1 MIQAGYCVGN
11 LDIKPFNAYETEK
24 NPMKTFAGSV
34 MRVLTLLTLMV
45 LSAVTLAEI
54 RSHVDRE
61 TIGMGESLRLTITG
75 DASERLDQL
84 DLAALQFD
92 WEILSSSSSTNTSF
106 INGSR
111 STTRTLS
118 LDLLPLRDGILS
130 IPSLSTGGNRTTP
143 IAITV
148 NPQTVSAGG
157 DDSVRFSIEIDKRD
171 VYIQEQVIL
180 TVTIEQAI
188 NLDGAEV
195 TQLELSGAMVEELT
209 RRNFQRQIN
218 GRLWR
223 VTQLRYAIYPQ
234 QRGILEI
241 PSLSLTAREVLPGRS
256 LLGAR
261 LGKRFRLSEDTIAIT
276 VKPVPEDF
284 PGDVWL
290 PASSLELAQSWSTPP
305 ESMEIGDSTTRTLTL
320 AAEGLLSSQLPSST
334 SMSDSSKITGI
345 RVYPDQE
352 SSDQIERTDGFLG
365 QRTRSEALVASGSGS
380 WTLPEVRVPWWNTET
395 DSLQFAILPSTTIS
409 VSSPVVHSPVQT
421 ISSGAE
427 TQSQEAPVWLNALA
441 GLGWL
446 LALLFA
452 FMLWRSRDRKVID
465 VSIENTE
472 ETLRPLLTA
481 MKAATSQ
488 NDASETRRLLL
499 RWATLHYQQPVRT
512 LDQLK
517 GLCQSGLADE
527 VSALEISIYS
537 HTNEAWTRGAPLY
550 RAVRDEPKLGATEA
564 TDYRSLYPTA

>member
-1 MIQAGYCVGN
+1 
-11 LDIKPFNAYETEK
+11 
-24 NPMKTFAGSV
+24 MKTFAGSV

-54 RSHVDRE
+54 RSDVDRE

-320 AAEGLLSSQLPSST
+320 AAEGLLSSQLPSIT

-409 VSSPVVHSPVQT
+409 VGSPVVHSPVQT

>member
-1 MIQAGYCVGN
+1 
-11 LDIKPFNAYETEK
+11 
-24 NPMKTFAGSV
+24 MKTFAGSV
-34 MRVLTLLTLMV
+34 MRALTFLSLMFF
-45 LSAVTLAEI
+45 SAISLAEI
-54 RSHVDRE
+54 RSDVDRE

-106 INGSR
+106 INGAR

-148 NPQTVSAGG
+148 NPQTVSTGG
-157 DDSVRFSIEIDKRD
+157 DDSVRFSLEIDKRD
-171 VYIQEQVIL
+171 VYIQEQMVL

-195 TQLELSGAMVEELT
+195 TQLELSGAIVEELT

-234 QRGILEI
+234 QRGTLEI

-261 LGKRFRLSEDTIAIT
+261 LGKRFRLSEDAIAIN
-276 VKPVPEDF
+276 VKPVPDDF

-290 PASSLELAQSWSTPP
+290 PAASLELAQSWSTPP

-320 AAEGLLSSQLPSST
+320 AAEGLLSSQLPSIT
-334 SMSDSSKITGI
+334 SMSDSGKITGI
-345 RVYPDQE
+345 RLYPDQE
-352 SSDQIERTDGFLG
+352 SSDQIERTEGFLG

-409 VSSPVVHSPVQT
+409 VGSPVVQSPVQPSA
-421 ISSGAE
+421 IAAE
-427 TQSQEAPVWLNALA
+427 TQTTTAAPVWLNAVA

-452 FMLWRSRDRKVID
+452 YMLWRSRDRNASDVVID
-465 VSIENTE
+465 HTE

-481 MKAATSQ
+481 MKASTSQ
-488 NDASETRRLLL
+488 NDAPATRQLLL
-499 RWATLHYQQPVRT
+499 RWAALHYQQPVRT
-512 LDQLK
+512 LDQLR
-517 GLCQSGLADE
+517 GLCESALADE
-527 VSALEISIYS
+527 VSTLEAAIYS
-537 HTNEAWTRGAPLY
+537 QSDEAWTRGAALY
-550 RAVRDEPKLGATEA
+550 RAVRDEPKFGTTDQ

>member
-1 MIQAGYCVGN
+1 
-11 LDIKPFNAYETEK
+11 
-24 NPMKTFAGSV
+24 MKTFAGSV
-34 MRVLTLLTLMV
+34 TRALIIVSLM
-45 LSAVTLAEI
+45 LFPAVTIADI
-54 RSHVDRE
+54 RSDVDRE

-75 DASERLDQL
+75 DAKERLDQL

-106 INGSR
+106 INGTR

-171 VYIQEQVIL
+171 IYIQEQMIL

-195 TQLELSGAMVEELT
+195 TQLELSGAIVEELT

-234 QRGILEI
+234 QRGALEI

-261 LGKRFRLSEDTIAIT
+261 LGKRFRLSEDAIAIN

-290 PASSLELAQSWSTPP
+290 PATSLELAQSWSTPP

-320 AAEGLLSSQLPSST
+320 AAESLLSSQLPSIT

-352 SSDQIERTDGFLG
+352 SSDQIERTEGFLG

-409 VSSPVVHSPVQT
+409 VGSPVVKSPVQPITNTAEMQT
-421 ISSGAE
+421 IA
-427 TQSQEAPVWLNALA
+427 TPVWLNGLA

-452 FMLWRSRDRKVID
+452 YKLWRSRDRKTSDVVID
-465 VSIENTE
+465 TTE

-481 MKAATSQ
+481 MKASTSQ
-488 NDASETRRLLL
+488 NDAPATRQLLL

-517 GLCQSGLADE
+517 RFCGVALADQLTT
-527 VSALEISIYS
+527 LETAIYS
-537 HTNEAWTRGAPLY
+537 QNDEAWTNGAALY
-550 RAVRDEPKLGATEA
+550 RAVRDEAKLVSTEQ
-564 TDYRSLYPTA
+564 TDYRSLYPTV

>member
-1 MIQAGYCVGN
+1 
-11 LDIKPFNAYETEK
+11 
-24 NPMKTFAGSV
+24 MKTFAGSV
-34 MRVLTLLTLMV
+34 MRALTFLSLMFF
-45 LSAVTLAEI
+45 SAISLAEI
-54 RSHVDRE
+54 RSDVDRE

-106 INGSR
+106 INGAR

-148 NPQTVSAGG
+148 NPQTVSTGG
-157 DDSVRFSIEIDKRD
+157 DDSVRFSLEIDKRD
-171 VYIQEQVIL
+171 VYIQEQMVL

-195 TQLELSGAMVEELT
+195 TQLELSGAIVEELT

-234 QRGILEI
+234 QRGTLEI

-261 LGKRFRLSEDTIAIT
+261 LGKRFRLSEDAIAIN
-276 VKPVPEDF
+276 VKPVPDDF

-290 PASSLELAQSWSTPP
+290 PAASLELAQSWSTPP

-320 AAEGLLSSQLPSST
+320 AAEGLLSSQLPSIT
-334 SMSDSSKITGI
+334 SMSDSGKITGI
-345 RVYPDQE
+345 RLYPDQE
-352 SSDQIERTDGFLG
+352 SSDQIERTEGFLG

-409 VSSPVVHSPVQT
+409 VGSPVVQSPVQPT
-421 ISSGAE
+421 AIAAE
-427 TQSQEAPVWLNALA
+427 TQTTTAAPVWLNAVA

-452 FMLWRSRDRKVID
+452 YMLWRSRDRNASDVAID
-465 VSIENTE
+465 HTE

-481 MKAATSQ
+481 MKASTSQ
-488 NDASETRRLLL
+488 NDAPATRQLLL
-499 RWATLHYQQPVRT
+499 RWAALHYQQPVRT
-512 LDQLK
+512 LDQLR
-517 GLCQSGLADE
+517 GLCESALADE
-527 VSALEISIYS
+527 VSTLEAAIYS
-537 HTNEAWTRGAPLY
+537 QSDEAWTRGAALY
-550 RAVRDEPKLGATEA
+550 RAVRDEPKLGTTDQ

>member
-1 MIQAGYCVGN
+1 
-11 LDIKPFNAYETEK
+11 
-24 NPMKTFAGSV
+24 MKTFAGSV
-34 MRVLTLLTLMV
+34 MRALTFLSLMFF
-45 LSAVTLAEI
+45 SSVTLAEI
-54 RSHVDRE
+54 RSDVDRE

-106 INGSR
+106 INGAR

-171 VYIQEQVIL
+171 VYIQEQTIL

-234 QRGILEI
+234 QRGTLEI

-261 LGKRFRLSEDTIAIT
+261 LGKRFRLSEDAIAVN
-276 VKPVPEDF
+276 VKPVPVGF

-290 PASSLELAQSWSTPP
+290 PAGSLELAQSWSTPP

-320 AAEGLLSSQLPSST
+320 AAEGLLSSQLPSIT

-352 SSDQIERTDGFLG
+352 SSDQIERTEGFLG

-409 VSSPVVHSPVQT
+409 VGSPVVQSPIQPAAT
-421 ISSGAE
+421 AAE
-427 TQSQEAPVWLNALA
+427 TQTTTTPVWLNTLA

-452 FMLWRSRDRKVID
+452 FMLWRSRDRTASDVAID
-465 VSIENTE
+465 NTE

-481 MKAATSQ
+481 IKASTSQ
-488 NDASETRRLLL
+488 NDAPVTRQLLL
-499 RWATLHYQQPVRT
+499 RWATLHYQQSVRT

-517 GLCQSGLADE
+517 GFCDSTLAEE
-527 VSALEISIYS
+527 VRTLEAAIYS
-537 HTNEAWTRGAPLY
+537 QSNEAWTGGAALY
-550 RAVRDEPKLGATEA
+550 RAIRDQPKLEATEQ

>member
-1 MIQAGYCVGN
+1 
-11 LDIKPFNAYETEK
+11 
-24 NPMKTFAGSV
+24 MKTFAGSL
-34 MRVLTLLTLMV
+34 MRVLTWLSLMV
-45 LSAVTLAEI
+45 FSTVTLAEI
-54 RSHVDRE
+54 RSDVDRE
-61 TIGMGESLRLTITG
+61 TISMGESLRLTITG

-106 INGSR
+106 INGAR

-157 DDSVRFSIEIDKRD
+157 DDSVRFSIEIDKRN
-171 VYIQEQVIL
+171 VYIQEQMIL

-195 TQLELSGAMVEELT
+195 TQLELTGAIVEELT

-261 LGKRFRLSEDTIAIT
+261 LGKRFRLSEDALTIN

-290 PASSLELAQSWSTPP
+290 PATSLELGQSWSTPP

-320 AAEGLLSSQLPSST
+320 AAEGLLSSQLPSIT
-334 SMSDSSKITGI
+334 SMSDSRKITGI

-352 SSDQIERTDGFLG
+352 SSDQIERTQGFLG
-365 QRTRSEALVASGSGS
+365 QRTRSEALVASDSGS

-395 DSLQFAILPSTTIS
+395 DSLQFAVLPSTTVS
-409 VSSPVVHSPVQT
+409 VGSPVVQSPVQPIT
-421 ISSGAE
+421 DSAE
-427 TQSQEAPVWLNALA
+427 PQTTVAPIWLNAVA

-446 LALLFA
+446 LALVFA
-452 FMLWRSRDRKVID
+452 YMLWRSRNRTVSD
-465 VSIENTE
+465 VSVDNTE

-481 MKAATSQ
+481 MKASTSQ
-488 NDASETRRLLL
+488 NDAPATRQLLL

-517 GLCQSGLADE
+517 GVCRSSLADE
-527 VSALEISIYS
+527 VSTLETSIYS
-537 HTNEAWTRGAPLY
+537 QTDEAWTRGAALY
-550 RAVRDEPKLGATEA
+550 RAVRDEPKRGATEQ

>member
-1 MIQAGYCVGN
+1 
-11 LDIKPFNAYETEK
+11 
-24 NPMKTFAGSV
+24 MKTFAGSV
-34 MRVLTLLTLMV
+34 MRVLTLLTLLV

-54 RSHVDRE
+54 RSDVDRE

-195 TQLELSGAMVEELT
+195 TQLELIGAMVEELT

-320 AAEGLLSSQLPSST
+320 AAEGLLSSQLPSIT

-409 VSSPVVHSPVQT
+409 VGSPVVHSPVQT

>member
-1 MIQAGYCVGN
+1 
-11 LDIKPFNAYETEK
+11 
-24 NPMKTFAGSV
+24 MKTFAGSV
-34 MRVLTLLTLMV
+34 MRALTFLSLMFF
-45 LSAVTLAEI
+45 SAVSLAEI
-54 RSHVDRE
+54 RSDVDRE

-106 INGSR
+106 INGAR

-130 IPSLSTGGNRTTP
+130 IPSLSIGGNRTTP

-171 VYIQEQVIL
+171 VYIQEQMIL

-195 TQLELSGAMVEELT
+195 TQLELNGAIVEELI

-234 QRGILEI
+234 QRGTLEI

-261 LGKRFRLSEDTIAIT
+261 LGKRFRLSEDAIEVN
-276 VKPVPEDF
+276 VKPVPADF

-290 PASSLELAQSWSTPP
+290 PAASLELAQSWSTPP

-320 AAEGLLSSQLPSST
+320 AADGLLSSQLPSIT
-334 SMSDSSKITGI
+334 SMSDSSKIAGI

-352 SSDQIERTDGFLG
+352 SSDQIERTEGFLG
-365 QRTRSEALVASGSGS
+365 QRTRSEAIVASGSGS
-380 WTLPEVRVPWWNTET
+380 WTLPEVSVPWWNTET
-395 DSLQFAILPSTTIS
+395 DSLQFAILPSTTIT
-409 VSSPVVHSPVQT
+409 VGNPVVQSPVQPT
-421 ISSGAE
+421 AMAAE
-427 TQSQEAPVWLNALA
+427 TQATATPVWLNALA

-452 FMLWRSRDRKVID
+452 YMLWRSRERKASD
-465 VSIENTE
+465 VETDNTE
-472 ETLRPLLTA
+472 EILRPLLTA
-481 MKAATSQ
+481 MKASTSQ
-488 NDASETRRLLL
+488 NDASATRQLLL
-499 RWATLHYQQPVRT
+499 RWAALHYQQPVRT

-517 GLCQSGLADE
+517 GLCESALADE
-527 VSALEISIYS
+527 VSTLEAAIYS
-537 HTNEAWTRGAPLY
+537 QSDEAWTRGAALY
-550 RAVRDEPKLGATEA
+550 RAVRDEPKRGTTEQ

>member
-1 MIQAGYCVGN
+1 
-11 LDIKPFNAYETEK
+11 
-24 NPMKTFAGSV
+24 MKTFAGSV
-34 MRVLTLLTLMV
+34 MRVLTLLTLLV

-54 RSHVDRE
+54 RSDVDRE

-320 AAEGLLSSQLPSST
+320 AAEGLLSSQLPSIT

-409 VSSPVVHSPVQT
+409 VGRPVVHSPVQT

-452 FMLWRSRDRKVID
+452 FMLWRSRDRKGID

>member
-1 MIQAGYCVGN
+1 
-11 LDIKPFNAYETEK
+11 
-24 NPMKTFAGSV
+24 MKTFAGSV

-54 RSHVDRE
+54 RSDVDRE

-320 AAEGLLSSQLPSST
+320 AAEGLLSSQLPSIT

-409 VSSPVVHSPVQT
+409 VGSPVVHSPVQT

-550 RAVRDEPKLGATEA
+550 RAVRDEPKLGATKA

>member
-1 MIQAGYCVGN
+1 MTISAGN
-11 LDIKPFNAYETEK
+11 LI
-24 NPMKTFAGSV
+24 
-34 MRVLTLLTLMV
+34 RIL
-45 LSAVTLAEI
+45 VTLVIAVVSTAAVAEI
-54 RSHVDRE
+54 RSEVDRR

-92 WEILSSSSSTNTSF
+92 WEVLSSSSSTNTSF
-106 INGSR
+106 INGAR

-118 LDLLPLRDGILS
+118 LDLLPLRDGVLS
-130 IPSLSTGGNRTTP
+130 IPSLSTGSNRTTP
-143 IAITV
+143 IAVTV
-148 NPQTVSAGG
+148 NPQTMSSSG
-157 DDSVRFSIEIDKRD
+157 DDSVRFAINIDKND
-171 VYIQEQVIL
+171 VYIQEQLIL

-195 TQLELSGAMVEELT
+195 TQLELDGAIVEELT

-261 LGKRFRLSEDTIAIT
+261 LGKRFRLSEDAIPIT

-290 PASSLELAQSWSTPP
+290 PASALELTQSWSKPP

-320 AAEGLLSSQLPSST
+320 TADGLLSSQLPSIT
-334 SMSDSSKITGI
+334 SMSDSATISGI

-352 SSDQIERTDGFLG
+352 ASDQLERTEGFLG

-380 WTLPEVRVPWWNTET
+380 WTLPEVSVAWWNTDT
-395 DSLQFAILPSTTIS
+395 DTLQFAVLPSTIVS
-409 VSSPVVHSPVQT
+409 VGSPVVDTPT
-421 ISSGAE
+421 IAPATDLVAPPE
-427 TQSQEAPVWLNALA
+427 TLPIWVTALA
-441 GLGWL
+441 ASGWL
-446 LALLFA
+446 VALVLAYLLRRPRA
-452 FMLWRSRDRKVID
+452 NDPEDARQST
-465 VSIENTE
+465 NE
-472 ETLRPLLTA
+472 ESLRPLLTA
-481 MKAATSQ
+481 LKASSRQHNAAGSR
-488 NDASETRRLLL
+488 DLLL
-499 RWATLHYQQPVRT
+499 R
-512 LDQLK
+512 
-517 GLCQSGLADE
+517 
-527 VSALEISIYS
+527 
-537 HTNEAWTRGAPLY
+537 
-550 RAVRDEPKLGATEA
+550 
-564 TDYRSLYPTA
+564 

>member
-1 MIQAGYCVGN
+1 
-11 LDIKPFNAYETEK
+11 
-24 NPMKTFAGSV
+24 MKTFAGSV
-34 MRVLTLLTLMV
+34 MRALTFLNLMFF
-45 LSAVTLAEI
+45 SAITIAEI
-54 RSHVDRE
+54 RSDVDRE
-61 TIGMGESLRLTITG
+61 TIGMGESLRLTVTG

-106 INGSR
+106 INGAR

-171 VYIQEQVIL
+171 VYIQEQMIL

-195 TQLELSGAMVEELT
+195 TQLELNGAIVEELT

-234 QRGILEI
+234 QRGTLEI

-261 LGKRFRLSEDTIAIT
+261 LGKRFRLSEDAIEVN
-276 VKPVPEDF
+276 VKPVPADF

-290 PASSLELAQSWSTPP
+290 PAASLELAQSWSTPP

-320 AAEGLLSSQLPSST
+320 AAEGLLSSQLPSIT

-352 SSDQIERTDGFLG
+352 SSDQIERTEGFLG

-395 DSLQFAILPSTTIS
+395 DSLQFAILPSTTIT
-409 VSSPVVHSPVQT
+409 VGSPVVQTRVQPT
-421 ISSGAE
+421 AIAAE
-427 TQSQEAPVWLNALA
+427 TQTTTPPVWLNALA

-452 FMLWRSRDRKVID
+452 YMLWRSHDRKATEVATD
-465 VSIENTE
+465 NTE

-481 MKAATSQ
+481 MKASTSQ
-488 NDASETRRLLL
+488 NDAPATRQLLL
-499 RWATLHYQQPVRT
+499 RWAALHYQQPVRT

-517 GLCQSGLADE
+517 GLCDSDLADE
-527 VSALEISIYS
+527 VSTLEATIYS
-537 HTNEAWTRGAPLY
+537 QSDEAWTRGAALY
-550 RAVRDEPKLGATEA
+550 RAVRDEPKLGTTEK

>member
-1 MIQAGYCVGN
+1 
-11 LDIKPFNAYETEK
+11 
-24 NPMKTFAGSV
+24 MKTFAGSV

-409 VSSPVVHSPVQT
+409 VGSPVVHSPVQT

-537 HTNEAWTRGAPLY
+537 HTNEAWTRGASLY

>member
-1 MIQAGYCVGN
+1 
-11 LDIKPFNAYETEK
+11 
-24 NPMKTFAGSV
+24 MKTFAGSL
-34 MRVLTLLTLMV
+34 MRVLTWLSLMV
-45 LSAVTLAEI
+45 FSTVTLAEI
-54 RSHVDRE
+54 RSDVDRE
-61 TIGMGESLRLTITG
+61 TISMGESLRLTITG

-106 INGSR
+106 INGAR

-171 VYIQEQVIL
+171 VYIQEQMIL

-195 TQLELSGAMVEELT
+195 TQLELTGAIVEELT

-261 LGKRFRLSEDTIAIT
+261 LGKRFRLSEDALTIN

-290 PASSLELAQSWSTPP
+290 PATSLELGQSWSTPP

-320 AAEGLLSSQLPSST
+320 AAEGLLSSQLPSIT
-334 SMSDSSKITGI
+334 SMSDSRKITGI

-352 SSDQIERTDGFLG
+352 SSDQIERTQGFLG
-365 QRTRSEALVASGSGS
+365 QRTRSEALVASDSGS

-395 DSLQFAILPSTTIS
+395 DSLQFAVLPSTTVS
-409 VSSPVVHSPVQT
+409 VGSPVVQSPVQPIT
-421 ISSGAE
+421 DSAE
-427 TQSQEAPVWLNALA
+427 PQTTVAPIWLNAVA

-446 LALLFA
+446 LALVFA
-452 FMLWRSRDRKVID
+452 YMLWRSRNRTVSD
-465 VSIENTE
+465 VSVDNTE

-481 MKAATSQ
+481 MKASTSQ
-488 NDASETRRLLL
+488 NDAPATRQLLL

-517 GLCQSGLADE
+517 GVCRSSLADE
-527 VSALEISIYS
+527 VSTLETSIYS
-537 HTNEAWTRGAPLY
+537 QTDEAWTRGAALY
-550 RAVRDEPKLGATEA
+550 RAVRDEPKRGATEQ